1 VFVQNIEWIGGQ
13 NIEAMFDGLFAFL
26 HGLYPQFKIKQLVA
40 DFIQD
45 PSGLVWLTDIQKVKT
60 IRLVKIASQEET
72 KRISRMKERLT
83 ICAMCKEH
91 KLCHEICY
99 LLPNKSVLE
108 AKINLCKRGIKTFFT
123 LPNRSRSPSKVN
135 YKGETNPEAMRRI
148 EESTEFS
155 KQMNALMSQ
164 FSSTKKT
171 DNVKVCFECKRVI
184 DEEHF
189 LIDIQKAL

>member
-1 VFVQNIEWIGGQ
+1 
-13 NIEAMFDGLFAFL
+13 
-26 HGLYPQFKIKQLVA
+26 
-40 DFIQD
+40 
-45 PSGLVWLTDIQKVKT
+45 
-60 IRLVKIASQEET
+60 
-72 KRISRMKERLT
+72 
-83 ICAMCKEH
+83 
-91 KLCHEICY
+91 
-99 LLPNKSVLE
+99 
-108 AKINLCKRGIKTFFT
+108 
-123 LPNRSRSPSKVN
+123 VN